1 MLERRKHKRFQMPR
15 GTFVFM
21 RNELDRLR
29 NYAQMNIGEIAMVL
43 YKSQPELMGQV
54 RDLSIGGV
62 AFDVPAYPLPTADHV
77 ELDLLMAE
85 QGIYVHNIPYATISG
100 NSADKGKAKKSACIR
115 TNALHFKNLDT
126 ECKSRLREL
135 LAHHVG

>member
-1 MLERRKHKRFQMPR
+1 MLERRKHTRFQMPR
-15 GTFVFM
+15 GTFIIM
-21 RNELDRLR
+21 RNELGRLR
-29 NYAQMNIGEIAMVL
+29 NYAQMNIGEIAMIL

-54 RDLSIGGV
+54 TDLSIGGV
-62 AFDVPAYPLPTADHV
+62 AFDGPANPLPVAEHV

-85 QGIYVHNIPYATISG
+85 QGIYVHNIPYATVPG
-100 NSADKGKAKKSACIR
+100 NSTGKGKTKKSACIR

-126 ECKSRLREL
+126 ENKSRLREL